1 MKKIVLLLAFY
12 FSAWTFGY
20 CLNPTKE
27 YKEYP
32 DKYNIKFEEKKVKTK
47 DGFNLNAWV
56 LPATVKTSKTVLF
69 AHNGEG
75 NMADYIQRLSYFL
88 SLGVNVIAF
97 DYRGFGKSD
106 DFKIDKNMYIY
117 PEFVDDMNA
126 MIDFYRN
133 TYVGSLYVY
142 GFGVGA
148 GLAIGVAWHRPE
160 VTKII
165 ADTPF
170 MTLEGLEKKFSALG
184 NGMIVPLA
192 GYEKKYEPFYTIDN
206 PKGKILT
213 QLLIIIAE
221 KDGLMTVD
229 EMNKFRKKNT
239 KTTTEIFVI
248 KGSDGKDNFTPDKT
262 RYFSKIT
269 PFIKE

>member
-1 MKKIVLLLAFY
+1 MKKIVLLFACY
-12 FSAWTFGY
+12 FASLSLGY
-20 CLNPTKE
+20 SLNPTRD

-32 DKYNIKFEEKKVKTK
+32 DKYNIKFEEKKAKTK
-47 DGFNLNAWV
+47 DGFNLNVWV

-106 DFKIDKNMYIY
+106 DFKIDNNMYIY
-117 PEFVDDMNA
+117 PEFIDDMNA
-126 MIDFYRN
+126 MIDFCRN

-148 GLAIGVAWHRPE
+148 GLAIGVSWHRPE

-213 QLLIIIAE
+213 QLLIIIAD
-221 KDGLMTVD
+221 KDWLMTVD
-229 EMNKFRKKNT
+229 EMNKFKKKNT
-239 KTTTEIFVI
+239 KTTTEIFII
-248 KGSDGKDNFTPDKT
+248 KGLDGKDNFTPDKT